1 MIYVKERKKK
11 NKDDFIRD
19 TIDWMDKV
27 QFEFVCS
34 VRS

>member
-19 TIDWMDKV
+19 KSDWKYEV